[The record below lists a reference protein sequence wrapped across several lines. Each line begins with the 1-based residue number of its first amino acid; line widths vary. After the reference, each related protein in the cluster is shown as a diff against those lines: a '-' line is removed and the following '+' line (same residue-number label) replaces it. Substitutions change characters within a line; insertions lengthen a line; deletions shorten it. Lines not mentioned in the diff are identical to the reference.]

1 MGSDLTGSDKLYVK
15 ALEFALSSNNDRM
28 KYQLA
33 CIDQANLYHKNNPTK
48 VNMSSLHDLS
58 ADTIKI
64 LMRAVGLPTYNNK
77 KINVQTYATYITLMH
92 PHSVTAKLLN
102 QPVEVTSIWEGEH

>member
-1 MGSDLTGSDKLYVK
+1 
-15 ALEFALSSNNDRM
+15 M

-102 QPVEVTSIWEGEH
+102 QPAEVTSIWEGEH